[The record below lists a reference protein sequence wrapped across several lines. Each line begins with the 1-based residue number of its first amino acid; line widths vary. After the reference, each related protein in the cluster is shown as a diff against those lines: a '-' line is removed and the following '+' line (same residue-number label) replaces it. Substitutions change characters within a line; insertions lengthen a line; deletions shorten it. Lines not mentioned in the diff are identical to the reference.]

1 MMIYYPKYIHAYM
14 HTITKHILDCHI
26 NILRLF
32 HIKNEMDASV
42 AETDE

>member
-1 MMIYYPKYIHAYM
+1 M

-32 HIKNEMDASV
+32 HIENEMASV
-42 AETDE
+42 AETSE